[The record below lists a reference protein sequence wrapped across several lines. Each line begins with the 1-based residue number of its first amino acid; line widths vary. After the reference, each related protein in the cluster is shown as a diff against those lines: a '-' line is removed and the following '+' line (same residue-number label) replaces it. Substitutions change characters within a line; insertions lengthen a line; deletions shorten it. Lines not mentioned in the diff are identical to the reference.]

1 MEATGPCWQLYQEP
15 QDAAGATI
23 ELEEAERMS
32 PPSHSSSKDDST
44 GDGQHRNQA
53 EAERG
58 FRLGS
63 EQEELYLLYKNVPIV
78 KIKD

>member
-1 MEATGPCWQLYQEP
+1 
-15 QDAAGATI
+15 
-23 ELEEAERMS
+23 MS

-44 GDGQHRNQA
+44 GDGQHHNVA